1 MPTPFTRLVRTRCA
15 TGLLAT
21 VLATTAVVAAPTSP
35 VTAAGPTVDG
45 RYAGDGVRAAGSVL
59 ELDVT
64 GRGGS
69 GSNAAAVSLNLTA
82 TETGGLGFATVYP
95 CGTSRPEA
103 STINYGPGATI
114 ANGIIAKVGSG
125 GKVCIYTHAR
135 AHLVVDID
143 GYFPSGSDYR
153 PLTPARLLD
162 TRSGQSTIDGDDV
175 GTGALRGGSMYEL
188 DVTGRGGTAS
198 SVAAVTVN
206 LTATDTSAPGFATVF
221 PCGTSRPEASTIN
234 YGPGATI
241 ANSVVTKV
249 GSGGKVCIYTHARAH
264 FVVDVTGYF
273 PSGSDYRPL
282 TPARLLDTRPGNPT
296 VDGRAAGAGVRAA
309 GSVLE
314 LDVTGRG
321 GSGSNAAAVSLNL
334 TATETGGLGF
344 ATVYPCGTSRPEAST
359 INYGPGATIANGII
373 AKVGSGGK
381 VCIYTH
387 ARAHLVVDIDGYFPS
402 GSDYR
407 PLTPA
412 RLLDT
417 RPAMPQVAAPSDTA
431 AATSLA
437 LLNRL
442 RVEHGAGPVVYDP
455 AMSAQALAWSQEMS
469 RSGFRHSSVGYAEN
483 IAWHSQSAMSPDTAA
498 TTLHDMWVNSSGHYR
513 NMLDPR
519 WSRVGIG
526 LYVDGSGWYGTHMFA
541 D

>member
-1 MPTPFTRLVRTRCA
+1 MPTPTSRLVRTRCA
-15 TGLLAT
+15 TALGVIALVAT
-21 VLATTAVVAAPTSP
+21 VALAPGQPATAGNS
-35 VTAAGPTVDG
+35 TVDG
-45 RYAGDGVRAAGSVL
+45 RDAGGGLRPAGSVL

-69 GSNAAAVSLNLTA
+69 ASDASAVALNLTA
-82 TETGGLGFATVYP
+82 TETGGAGFATVYP
-95 CGTSRPEA
+95 CGSSRPEA
-103 STINYGPGATI
+103 STINYGSGATI

-143 GYFPSGSDYR
+143 GYFPARSDYR
-153 PLTPARLLD
+153 SLTPARLLD
-162 TRSGQSTIDGDDV
+162 TRSGQSTIDGSDAGV
-175 GTGALRGGSMYEL
+175 GARHGGSLYEL

-198 SVAAVTVN
+198 NAAAVTVN
-206 LTATDTSAPGFATVF
+206 LTATETSAPGFATVF
-221 PCGTSRPEASTIN
+221 PCGTARPASSTIN
-234 YGPGATI
+234 YARGATI

-249 GSGGKVCIYTHARAH
+249 GAGGKVCIYTHARSH

-282 TPARLLDTRPGNPT
+282 APARLLDTRPGNST
-296 VDGRAAGAGVRAA
+296 VDGRDAGGGLRPA

-321 GSGSNAAAVSLNL
+321 GSASDASAVALNL
-334 TATETGGLGF
+334 TATETGGAGF
-344 ATVYPCGTSRPEAST
+344 ATVYPCGSSRPEAST
-359 INYGPGATIANGII
+359 INYGSGATIANGII

-387 ARAHLVVDIDGYFPS
+387 ARAHLVVDIDGYFPAR
-402 GSDYR
+402 SDYR
-407 PLTPA
+407 SLTPA

-417 RPAMPQVAAPSDTA
+417 RPATATAPAPSDA
-431 AATSLA
+431 ASATSLE

-442 RVEHGAGPVVYDP
+442 RAAHGVGPVVYDP
-455 AMSAQALAWSQEMS
+455 GMSTQALAWSQEMS
-469 RSGFRHSSVGYAEN
+469 RSGFRHSGAGYAEN
-483 IAWHSQSAMSPDTAA
+483 IAWHSLSSMSAAAAA
-498 TTLHDMWVNSSGHYR
+498 TALHDMWVDSPGHYR

-519 WSRVGIG
+519 WTRIGIG
-526 LYVDGSGWYGTHMFA
+526 LHVDGSGWYGTHMFA